1 MTSAKGIIWD
11 RGEHPLGREVWEQW
25 VRGQQETPDYFSR
38 EQLLVCAPLPHS
50 GVDSEQARKK
60 AKHVIAGPGEIRA
73 ACKRLVAQLPDSLQ
87 AAVQDDAEALS
98 ALLTG
103 LCPSS
108 PWLTLAIEIL
118 GVYGCARWHQ
128 VCITLSTG
136 HCHHHVVEGGATTVS
151 VRLSVRLSL
160 CLSLS
165 LARALSLSLFL
176 LPLSFSLF
184 LLPLSFSLSF
194 SLFLSLS
201 LSASETT

>member
-73 ACKRLVAQLPDSLQ
+73 ACKRLVAKLPDSLQ

-108 PWLTLAIEIL
+108 PWLTLVIEIL

-128 VCITLSTG
+128 VCIMLLTG
-136 HCHHHVVEGGATTVS
+136 HCHHHMLLKVVSHQCLYVFLFVS
-151 VRLSVRLSL
+151 LSLSRALSL
-160 CLSLS
+160 CLS
-165 LARALSLSLFL
+165 FF
-176 LPLSFSLF
+176 LSFSLF
-184 LLPLSFSLSF
+184 LSLFLSLS
-194 SLFLSLS
+194 LSLS